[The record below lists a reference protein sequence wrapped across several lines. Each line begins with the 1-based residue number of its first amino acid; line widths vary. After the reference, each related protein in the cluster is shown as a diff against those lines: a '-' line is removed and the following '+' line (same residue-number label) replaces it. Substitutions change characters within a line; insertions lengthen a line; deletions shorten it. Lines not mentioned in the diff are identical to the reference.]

1 MLESIALI
9 IICGVVL
16 NYILQKFNLPAL
28 LGYLVAGILLG
39 PFMLDMV
46 DGTLLELSAD
56 IRQVAL
62 IIILTRAGL
71 SLDIGKLLKVGR
83 PAIMMCFVPATVEII
98 AALIFGPMLLGL
110 TVLQSLLVGSILA
123 AVSPAVVVPRMIRL
137 IQEERGT
144 DKQLPQM
151 IVAGASAD
159 DVYVLVIFSA
169 LLTMALGGEVS
180 YWSFLQIPVS
190 IISGIIGGTVFGWL
204 LSRIFTQFEIQ
215 QTFQVAILLAV
226 AFILMG
232 LEDQFT
238 GYFSGMLAIIAMNAM
253 IHYKATPLSD
263 TLSERFNHL
272 WTVAE
277 VFLFFL
283 VGVSVNPFVA
293 FTSGVM
299 PIVFII
305 ILSVCRVVIG
315 VSLCLFKTNFNKNEK
330 FFAMISYL
338 PKATVQAAIGSVPL
352 VSGVAGGELM
362 LTLAVLSIL
371 ITAPLGAIGMDY
383 FAPRLLNKSTN

>member
-190 IISGIIGGTVFGWL
+190 IISGIIGGAVFGWL
-204 LSRIFTQFEIQ
+204 LNKIFTQFEIQ